1 MKQFY
6 GLKYRNELRKYW
18 FDRANNTNDKIKQVK
33 YIRKYYIFGT
43 IQIFMKIYD
52 YLRYNRYT
60 LKKKEIIY
68 E

>member
-1 MKQFY
+1 M
-6 GLKYRNELRKYW
+6 KYRDEFKKLW
-18 FDRANNTNDKIKQVK
+18 FDGANNTNDKIKLVK
-33 YIRKYYIFGT
+33 YIRKYYIFVT

>member
-1 MKQFY
+1 M
-6 GLKYRNELRKYW
+6 NEFRKHW
-18 FDRANNTNDKIKQVK
+18 FDRANNTNNKIKQVK
-33 YIRKYYIFGT
+33 YIRKYYIFVT